1 MQSDR
6 SVLRKEIVN
15 CFSPGQLRLTLDDGS
30 PPRNFD
36 AIVPPEVDYDQQVFH
51 LIDRADKE
59 GWLHELID
67 TLLAARADKK
77 SFVAKLQ
84 PIAGRLA
91 AGHSLNDLPAETVAE
106 SSREAVEDILRA
118 QRRTE
123 RDFVVRQAIERV
135 LNNIE
140 SAHNLVDEK
149 TKLLHG
155 FRTVWNA
162 VKVTFGPKGRMF
174 VISKSDGTS
183 RSTKNGLAIAKSIEL
198 EDKLENLG
206 AKIITEAAQK
216 TSDCVG
222 DGTTTTIVLAQALV
236 EEGLKAVADGANPID
251 LKRELDQA
259 LVTVVEILKA
269 ASKKVETYFEIVHVA
284 TVAADGDKEI
294 GELVCNAIDK
304 IGREGVV
311 VVESNEDQSNSI
323 ALVDGI
329 RFDRGYLSPDFITNA
344 EKMVAELDDPYI
356 LIHEKKLSSLQP
368 LFPILDSV
376 VQTGKP
382 LLIIAEDVEGEALA
396 TLVVNKLR
404 GGLKV
409 AAVKAPGFGD
419 RRKAILE
426 DISILTSGHMISE
439 ELGIKLENV
448 SLQMLGRAKRV
459 SIEKEATTIIDGA
472 GERASIDGQTTLI
485 KATGEETSSDYD
497 HEKLSARLLKQSGT
511 ICVIRVG
518 GSSEAELKEKRD
530 RTENALNATQRAI
543 VEGIVPGGGITFLNV
558 SKALAGSGDGS
569 DGEQFGIRV
578 MRRALQ
584 APTRQIVENAGLNG
598 ANVVEK
604 ILEGAAPDAG
614 FNVETKQ
621 YGDLVREGIID
632 PTKVLRVSLLEA
644 VSVAGRLITTDSV
657 IVESSKKDPGS
668 KMEASDK
675 NEIRAVSDQ
684 VVSYPQATK

>member
-1 MQSDR
+1 
-6 SVLRKEIVN
+6 
-15 CFSPGQLRLTLDDGS
+15 
-30 PPRNFD
+30 
-36 AIVPPEVDYDQQVFH
+36 
-51 LIDRADKE
+51 
-59 GWLHELID
+59 
-67 TLLAARADKK
+67 
-77 SFVAKLQ
+77 
-84 PIAGRLA
+84 
-91 AGHSLNDLPAETVAE
+91 
-106 SSREAVEDILRA
+106 
-118 QRRTE
+118 
-123 RDFVVRQAIERV
+123 
-135 LNNIE
+135 
-140 SAHNLVDEK
+140 
-149 TKLLHG
+149 
-155 FRTVWNA
+155 
-162 VKVTFGPKGRMF
+162 
-174 VISKSDGTS
+174 
-183 RSTKNGLAIAKSIEL
+183 
-198 EDKLENLG
+198 
-206 AKIITEAAQK
+206 
-216 TSDCVG
+216 
-222 DGTTTTIVLAQALV
+222 
-236 EEGLKAVADGANPID
+236 
-251 LKRELDQA
+251 
-259 LVTVVEILKA
+259 
-269 ASKKVETYFEIVHVA
+269 VETYFEIVHVA

-485 KATGEETSSDYD
+485 KATGEETSSEYD